1 MSEDLIRYDILA
13 QDALRGVV
21 KKVLTE
27 VSNTGLPGEHHFYVT
42 FNTQAAG
49 VRISPRLLEK
59 YPTDMTIVL
68 QHQFWDMQT
77 NETAVEIGLSFDG
90 IPEKLYIPYTSIISF
105 IDPSVHFSLQFE
117 VEEDF
122 DEEEAAEDEK
132 LINDDEQDNIILS
145 VIGETS
151 EDDNEEKTS
160 DKSSDKT
167 DAATS
172 KDSSETTSQESKPSS
187 PDDEE
192 ESSSEGA
199 QVVSLDAF
207 RKK

>member
-27 VSNTGLPGEHHFYVT
+27 VSSTGLPGEHHFYIT
-42 FNTQAAG
+42 FNTQAPG
-49 VRISPRLLEK
+49 VRISPRLLGK
-59 YPTDMTIVL
+59 YPKDMTIVL

-77 NETAVEIGLSFDG
+77 SETAVEIGLSFDG

-117 VEEDF
+117 VEEEYDE
-122 DEEEAAEDEK
+122 DDEDESLISEEEQ
-132 LINDDEQDNIILS
+132 DDIILS
-145 VIGETS
+145 VIG
-151 EDDNEEKTS
+151 DANA
-160 DKSSDKT
+160 DKDEQ
-167 DAATS
+167 S
-172 KDSSETTSQESKPSS
+172 KDNKGDKEQDKPETAGNETAEKV
-187 PDDEE
+187 DDEDGDKGDDE
-192 ESSSEGA
+192 TKPEGA
-199 QVVSLDAF
+199 EVVSLDAF

>member
-27 VSNTGLPGEHHFYVT
+27 VSSTGLPGEHHFYIT
-42 FNTQAAG
+42 FNTQAPG
-49 VRISPRLLEK
+49 VRISPRLLGK
-59 YPTDMTIVL
+59 YPKDMTIVL

-77 NETAVEIGLSFDG
+77 SETAVEIGLSFDG

-117 VEEDF
+117 VEEEYDE
-122 DEEEAAEDEK
+122 DDEDDGLISEEEQDDIIMSVIGDANADKDEQSKDNKGDKEQDKPETAEDETAETAE
-132 LINDDEQDNIILS
+132 DE
-145 VIGETS
+145 
-151 EDDNEEKTS
+151 
-160 DKSSDKT
+160 
-167 DAATS
+167 A
-172 KDSSETTSQESKPSS
+172 KP
-187 PDDEE
+187 
-192 ESSSEGA
+192 EGA
-199 QVVSLDAF
+199 EVVSLDAF

>member
-27 VSNTGLPGEHHFYVT
+27 VSSTGLPGEHHFYIT
-42 FNTQAAG
+42 FNTQAPG
-49 VRISPRLLEK
+49 VRISPRLLGK
-59 YPTDMTIVL
+59 YPKDMTIVL

-77 NETAVEIGLSFDG
+77 SETAVEIGLSFDG

-117 VEEDF
+117 VEEEYDE
-122 DEEEAAEDEK
+122 DDEDESLISEEEQ
-132 LINDDEQDNIILS
+132 DDIILS
-145 VIGETS
+145 VIG
-151 EDDNEEKTS
+151 DANA
-160 DKSSDKT
+160 DKDEQ
-167 DAATS
+167 S
-172 KDSSETTSQESKPSS
+172 KDDKGDKEQDKPETAGNETAEKV
-187 PDDEE
+187 DDEDGDKGDDE
-192 ESSSEGA
+192 TKPEGA
-199 QVVSLDAF
+199 EVVSLDAF